1 MFCACL
7 HVYDVCVSV
16 FEGSETKTGQH
27 LQKLWPG
34 CTTDSG
40 LSQKISSFRLSVR
53 SVCLT
58 ARSSSLSG
66 SIYTYRTGEMKG
78 KLVIAVI
85 LALQVSASLCDLPEP
100 EKELVEK
107 YDQLKQAFYKR
118 LLGVYGKA
126 KDAVGPLTETMPQGQ
141 FIKDYIEELQGKPQL
156 QSAVK
161 IATGVAGEVTPLVD
175 KARTAVLGLYGEYV
189 RPWAGTYLDQG
200 ITYIRS
206 VLDTVMPIEQK

>member
-1 MFCACL
+1 M

-40 LSQKISSFRLSVR
+40 LSQKISSFRLSVQ

-85 LALQVSASLCDLPEP
+85 LALQVSASPSELPQPDEELL
-100 EKELVEK
+100 EKFKEVKVNL
-107 YDQLKQAFYKR
+107 
-118 LLGVYGKA
+118 LLGILKA
-126 KDAVGPLTETMPQGQ
+126 GEWMGSVFGSVLEFPMGLLFRYYDEFLANRPEVKSAIKITM
-141 FIKDYIEELQGKPQL
+141 
-156 QSAVK
+156 
-161 IATGVAGEVTPLVD
+161 GVAGDVTRLVD
-175 KARTAVLGLYGEYV
+175 KAEMTALGLYSEYV

-200 ITYIRS
+200 ITYIKS
-206 VLDTVMPIEQK
+206 ILNTGLPKIHK

>member
-1 MFCACL
+1 
-7 HVYDVCVSV
+7 
-16 FEGSETKTGQH
+16 
-27 LQKLWPG
+27 
-34 CTTDSG
+34 
-40 LSQKISSFRLSVR
+40 
-53 SVCLT
+53 
-58 ARSSSLSG
+58 
-66 SIYTYRTGEMKG
+66 MKG

-141 FIKDYIEELQGKPQL
+141 FIKDYIDELQGKPQL

-161 IATGVAGEVTPLVD
+161 IATLPPTYTSSPSTPTLPSIS
-175 KARTAVLGLYGEYV
+175 L
-189 RPWAGTYLDQG
+189 
-200 ITYIRS
+200 
-206 VLDTVMPIEQK
+206 